1 MRMDELKR
9 GLWGYRKDSVYHYV
23 VSLEEKASQR
33 LAEKEARIEKLTA
46 EYKQQLTELES
57 ESKRQLAELEATLKA
72 LREENAA
79 LRENQA
85 AVFTT
90 MLEAQKYA
98 DQLRTESNLQRQQAQ
113 ERFSSAI
120 QQKTR
125 LLDVYSDQIQQLR
138 VMIKEILKDFE
149 GSLEDVERTTTRL
162 SAHAPSADLDEQDT
176 PQPEPDKGDKEAW
189 KKISF
194 I

>member
-46 EYKQQLTELES
+46 EYKQQLT
-57 ESKRQLAELEATLKA
+57 ELEATLKA